1 MKWRLRLKKSFI
13 ALCIESEMA
22 LGCGSYHKKCLVD
35 KSESRPIAYV
45 APSLRSLRSLKSLT
59 SLTSLLSQNHQ
70 RISVTV
76 PFFEK
81 EKTLLLLKPFSLNE
95 IV

>member
-59 SLTSLLSQNHQ
+59 SLLSQNHQ

>member
-35 KSESRPIAYV
+35 KSESRSIAYV
-45 APSLRSLRSLKSLT
+45 APSLMSLKFSHRSCHKTINESAL
-59 SLTSLLSQNHQ
+59 
-70 RISVTV
+70 
-76 PFFEK
+76 PFLF
-81 EKTLLLLKPFSLNE
+81 LKKKKRCYC
-95 IV
+95 

>member
-45 APSLRSLRSLKSLT
+45 APSLKSPHRSCHKTINESALPFLFLKKKK
-59 SLTSLLSQNHQ
+59 
-70 RISVTV
+70 RCYC
-76 PFFEK
+76 
-81 EKTLLLLKPFSLNE
+81 
-95 IV
+95 

>member
-59 SLTSLLSQNHQ
+59 SLLSQNHQ

-81 EKTLLLLKPFSLNE
+81 EKTLLLLKPLSLN
-95 IV
+95 VMV